1 MKITANSNVKHNGKW
16 YKDGES
22 LGNVKKEDAERLI
35 TLGVAVE
42 APVES
47 DSKTDGGKSKGK
59 ESGSAETQTDD
70 TDPAKNEKNT
80 SSSKKTED
88 E

>member
-35 TLGVAVE
+35 ALGVAIE
-42 APVES
+42 APVEQEDDS
-47 DSKTDGGKSKGK
+47 NSSKT
-59 ESGSAETQTDD
+59 
-70 TDPAKNEKNT
+70 EKNS